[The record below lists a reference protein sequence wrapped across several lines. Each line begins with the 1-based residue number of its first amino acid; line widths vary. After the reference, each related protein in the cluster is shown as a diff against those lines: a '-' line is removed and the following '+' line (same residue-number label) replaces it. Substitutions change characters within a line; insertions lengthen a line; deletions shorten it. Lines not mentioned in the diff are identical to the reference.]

1 MTARRVVLESI
12 VLPAIFITVAAA
24 GGFRASPE
32 GAMSFLPPSLFH
44 CVLAALVLGAL
55 VQSRVLRLGDLLGRP
70 ALLEVASGTVLVGAL
85 FAASAQLLNGLVP
98 ESGPLALLF
107 NLFFAVLLSNTIAA
121 VPNAARLLRSLGV
134 TFAWALLM
142 KYVLLAGLA
151 APDAG
156 WGARVLRLFV
166 RGAAWG
172 DLGVPGNAPL
182 VGYVMFG
189 AASLFLVGLWLL
201 AGPAE
206 SEAGR

>member
-1 MTARRVVLESI
+1 MTGRRVVLESI
-12 VLPAIFITVAAA
+12 VLPGLFITVAAA
-24 GGFRASPE
+24 GGFRVSPAGE
-32 GAMSFLPPSLFH
+32 LSFLPPSLFH
-44 CVLAALVLGAL
+44 CVLGALVLGAL
-55 VQSRVLRLGDLLGRP
+55 VQSRVLRPGDLLGRSS
-70 ALLEVASGTVLVGAL
+70 LLEVASGAALMAAL

-121 VPNAARLLRSLGV
+121 APNASRLLRSLGV

-142 KYVLLAGLA
+142 KYVLLAGVA

-156 WGARVLRLFV
+156 WAARVLRLVV

-172 DLGVPGNAPL
+172 ELGVPGVSPL

-189 AASLFLVGLWLL
+189 AAALFLLGLWLL
-201 AGPAE
+201 AGDKEPA
-206 SEAGR
+206 SAL